1 MSAACFTLPPANTT
15 LRRISCRL
23 VERPTDR
30 VVWSLPLLCGACVV
44 MLSVGCKQRNAWE
57 TAVPASGTI
66 TYKGKGIEN
75 ADITLFPTDK
85 AYPET
90 VRPRAR
96 STAGGS
102 FVLSTYQDGDGAPVG
117 SYKATVVHN
126 EVTVSKDTI
135 VAKPNDLPVKYS
147 KLESTDLDVTIAPG
161 TNEIN
166 LELK

>member
-1 MSAACFTLPPANTT
+1 MQT
-15 LRRISCRL
+15 RRTADGSRRL
-23 VERPTDR
+23 VM
-30 VVWSLPLLCGACVV
+30 PLLCGACVV

-161 TNEIN
+161 TNEIK